1 MVGRE
6 NCMLG
11 NVSLFCE
18 LSPDALAK
26 IESRCVPKNYPRGA
40 VVISEGDEAT
50 SMYILLSGSVKV
62 FHTDA
67 DGRETILNTLGPGEY
82 FGELALVDESP
93 RSASVTTLEP
103 SRLLMLSKTV
113 FRDFMSEYPEVSY
126 LLIKSLAHQVR
137 RLTETV
143 NMMGRDVYGRIK
155 TLFDSLA
162 VEKEGVRVIDQHMT
176 QQDIASR
183 IASSREMVSRVLKE
197 LKAGDYIEERGKQIV
212 LRKKLPE
219 NW

>member
-1 MVGRE
+1 
-6 NCMLG
+6 MLQD
-11 NVSLFCE
+11 VPLFRG

-26 IESRCVPKNYPRGA
+26 IESRCVPRNYPRNA

-50 SMYILLSGSVKV
+50 SMYIILSGSVKV
-62 FHTDA
+62 YHTDA
-67 DGRETILNTLGPGEY
+67 DGKETILNTQGPGQH
-82 FGELALVDESP
+82 FGELALVDEAP
-93 RSASVTTLEP
+93 RSASVITVEP
-103 SRLLMLSKTV
+103 SRLLVLSKTA
-113 FRDFMSEYPEVSY
+113 FRECIEEFPEVSY
-126 LLIKSLAHQVR
+126 LLIKSLAQQVR

-155 TLFDSLA
+155 TLFEGLA
-162 VEKEGVRVIDQHMT
+162 VEKDGNLVIDQHMT

-197 LKAGDYIEERGKQIV
+197 LKSGGYIEELDRQI
-212 LRKKLPE
+212 LIKKKLPT

>member
-1 MVGRE
+1 
-6 NCMLG
+6 MLEE
-11 NVSLFCE
+11 VPLFRG

-26 IESRCVPKNYPRGA
+26 IESRCVPRNYPRNA

-50 SMYILLSGSVKV
+50 SMYIILSGSVKV
-62 FHTDA
+62 YHTDA
-67 DGRETILNTLGPGEY
+67 DGKETILNTQGPGQH

-93 RSASVTTLEP
+93 RSASVITVEP
-103 SRLLMLSKTV
+103 SRLLVLSKTA
-113 FRDFMSEYPEVSY
+113 FRECMEEYPEVSY
-126 LLIKSLAHQVR
+126 LLIKSLAQQVR

-155 TLFDSLA
+155 TLFEGLA
-162 VEKEGVRVIDQHMT
+162 VDKDGTLVIDQHMT

-197 LKAGDYIEERGKQIV
+197 LKGGGYIEELDRQIV
-212 LRKKLPE
+212 IKKKLPA

>member
-1 MVGRE
+1 
-6 NCMLG
+6 MLG
-11 NVSLFCE
+11 DVSLFRG

-26 IESRCVPKNYPRGA
+26 IESRCVPKSYPRGA

-62 FHTDA
+62 YHTDA
-67 DGRETILNTLGPGEY
+67 DGRETILNTLGAGEH

-103 SRLLMLSKTV
+103 SRLLMLSKTA
-113 FRDFMSEYPEVSY
+113 FRECMNEYPEVSY
-126 LLIKSLAHQVR
+126 LLIKSLAQQVR

-155 TLFDSLA
+155 TLFEGLA
-162 VEKEGVRVIDQHMT
+162 VEKDGVLVIGQHMT

-197 LKAGDYIEERGKQIV
+197 LKGGGYIEEQEKQIV
-212 LRKKLPE
+212 IKKKLPA

>member
-1 MVGRE
+1 
-6 NCMLG
+6 MLEE
-11 NVSLFCE
+11 VPLFRG

-26 IESRCVPKNYPRGA
+26 IESRCVPRNYPRNA

-50 SMYILLSGSVKV
+50 SMYIILSGSVKV
-62 FHTDA
+62 YHTDA
-67 DGRETILNTLGPGEY
+67 DGKETILNTQGPGQH

-93 RSASVTTLEP
+93 RSASVITVEP
-103 SRLLMLSKTV
+103 SRLLVLSKTA
-113 FRDFMSEYPEVSY
+113 FRECMEEYPEVSY
-126 LLIKSLAHQVR
+126 LLIKSLAQQVR

-155 TLFDSLA
+155 TLFEGLA
-162 VEKEGVRVIDQHMT
+162 VQKDGVLVIDQHMT

-197 LKAGDYIEERGKQIV
+197 LKGGGYIEELDKQIV
-212 LRKKLPE
+212 IKKKLPA